1 MNLSRPILNACALLS
16 LVALAGCW
24 IDPSTNVRGEGEE
37 GTAFTAQVDEI
48 LRLSAEAW
56 NSGALDGFM
65 VHYLRAPTTTYIG
78 AGTLRVGFDAIR
90 ERFAPLF
97 EPGAERDSLR
107 FSELRARRLGQRHG
121 LATARYTLFRNGTTT
136 STGLFTLVLL
146 QVEGRWR
153 IVHDQSAADPPV
165 E

>member
-1 MNLSRPILNACALLS
+1 MGCALLA
-16 LVALAGCW
+16 LLALAGCW
-24 IDPSTNVRGEGEE
+24 IDDSTNVLGEADE
-37 GTAFTAQVDEI
+37 GAAFTAQVDEI

-56 NSGALDGFM
+56 NSGALEGFM
-65 VHYLRAPTTTYIG
+65 VHYLRASTTTYIG
-78 AGTLRVGFDAIR
+78 AGGLRVGFDAIR
-90 ERFAPLF
+90 ERYAPLF

-107 FSELRARRLGQRHG
+107 FGELQARRLGQRHG
-121 LATARYTLFRNGTTT
+121 LATARYTLFRDGTTT

-153 IVHDQSAADPPV
+153 IVHDQSAADPPA